1 MPAHIE
7 IDERPGVWV
16 LEARGEL
23 DYADCEPF
31 RRHVERILSERPR
44 ACIVDLS
51 RIEYLD
57 SSGLGLL
64 LRLYREYTGSGGR
77 LVLVASP
84 AVEGVLE
91 ITRLDDLFA
100 TADDLGAA
108 LVSVGPTRKKRAAG

>member
-1 MPAHIE
+1 MSAHIQ
-7 IDERPGVWV
+7 IDKRPGVWV
-16 LEARGEL
+16 LAASGEL

-64 LRLYREYTGSGGR
+64 LRLYREFTNSGGR
-77 LVLVASP
+77 LVLIASP
-84 AVEGVLE
+84 VVEGVLE
-91 ITRLDDLFA
+91 ITRLNELFNTA
-100 TADDLGAA
+100 TNLDTA
-108 LVSVGPTRKKRAAG
+108 LTSIGPSTGGRTTG

>member
-16 LEARGEL
+16 LEASGEL

-31 RRHVERILSERPR
+31 RRNVERILSERPR

-51 RIEYLD
+51 GIEYLD

-64 LRLYREYTGSGGR
+64 LRLYREYTSSGGR
-77 LVLVASP
+77 LVLITSP
-84 AVEGVLE
+84 VVEGVLE
-91 ITRLDDLFA
+91 ITRLDDLFT

-108 LVSVGPTRKKRAAG
+108 LASVGPGKGKRAAG